1 MIKLLDLI
9 EDKQIIGQGEQGT
22 VYNFGPNKIK
32 KVSNYLNGFT
42 PGEIE
47 LYNIFN
53 KHPDVFP
60 HIYKLTK
67 NYVIMDKIDSP
78 GKTLMDVYNFLDDIN
93 IWRDDDF
100 ITNIYESVKNNNLKI
115 FNQILQKAKE
125 LNRIDIYNTL
135 NKCLEF
141 CIRLNKLFKDKFIDI
156 QLSNVGINNNK
167 LKIFDL
173 AND

>member
-1 MIKLLDLI
+1 
-9 EDKQIIGQGEQGT
+9 
-22 VYNFGPNKIK
+22 
-32 KVSNYLNGFT
+32 
-42 PGEIE
+42 
-47 LYNIFN
+47 
-53 KHPDVFP
+53 
-60 HIYKLTK
+60 
-67 NYVIMDKIDSP
+67 MDKIDSP